1 MSDCKPII
9 SRKFIKTGGT
19 EFDVLMGD
27 GSVKDIRD
35 LETFHGE
42 HKITGTTIP
51 TSRLISFLE
60 SWGSFTNT
68 GSSVYI
74 KMTDTIIPNS
84 ETAIGDI
91 PLGKALIITYRVDCQ
106 ILMWVHADN
115 GNVYK
120 YRNYI
125 WSVDGG
131 NSFNYITTSDVGII
145 VPGLDNGLLNPSVI
159 PDLPP
164 EIIYGFTL
172 DDLNSLPDKDE
183 NTLYIDLNTR
193 RQYYWN
199 GDEFVLYEGSL
210 TFATKS
216 EAEAG
221 IIVAKVMSPK
231 TTKDAIE
238 YHKVTANILGSTT
251 LHGTSTNDTGIDSK
265 VARKDHSHKIE
276 GFSLTGHTHNN
287 VLLHRPLTGD
297 VVNMGTTNVI
307 PIDATTFRKK
317 NPSDFADHRQGELAD
332 TSIQD
337 VKIGGVSTKKLQDG
351 KFIATLSKYPENK
364 DFRLRELKD
373 VPTPIVTN
381 KVLVTTSNDGFEF
394 KDYKSTLNYP
404 TELTNLP
411 TISVDAVNPTNLS
424 GTPKIITGNLVL
436 HPIVT
441 AGTIKSLTGVQVE
454 EEKEDDILQYKRGK
468 WINTPL
474 VGGVGEME
482 NLVFNNLGSSSGGG
496 ECPVVTY
503 DGTIPRTISYN
514 TIGAAPSVHTHNL
527 AALTDVLFG
536 ELAADDI
543 LTYSGTKWTNT
554 KKTAIATLKFN
565 DLGSAPGGGGS
576 PVINYN
582 GTSSKIISFNTI
594 GAAGANHTHGNIT
607 NDGRIGTTPDLI
619 VKTSTNG
626 TLITLAKGTLGQFLG
641 YDGKWATPSGGGTG
655 GEISHLYSTA
665 FVHEYGSDTLGVIGN
680 HNKPFKTIQG
690 ALEALK
696 LLSTL
701 NNVIEVFNFPGGY
714 HIPSTILIDIDLTI
728 KLREGVEITYQ
739 DGNGPLFNIA
749 HGGLKVNII
758 GGISTKIKCVGNNTL
773 SSFLEFGECDV
784 VTLDGIYVEH
794 QITKV
799 GLANYTTISGIVVSN
814 LIIKNSHIYTNVTNP
829 GTSSV
834 SNIRLQTVSGVAE
847 SFSLR
852 TESTKLTIINSSAGG
867 RSVHVDSIEQY
878 ITYSFYDTQTIQIL
892 PNFVNPTQDPAKN
905 ASSYSPWTIGF
916 IETKSMSMSGSS
928 GRDLTDIT
936 LSNCVFYIAN
946 SALSYCVPFNSN
958 KFLVWPLTSYKG
970 TSLTSVVDVC
980 RLGMPE
986 MITYVGPSIH
996 NYGSALGT
1004 EAITSPPNEYGST
1017 FATSLVRCP
1026 LSQPYPIEL

>member
-337 VKIGGVSTKKLQDG
+337 VKIGGVSTKELQDG

-424 GTPKIITGNLVL
+424 ETPKIITGNLVL

-594 GAAGANHTHGNIT
+594 GAAGANHTHDLDSLTDVRITTPQEGQLVTYHSGEWINSSVAGISNFIYDIAFVDEGGNDGTGQVGNI
-607 NDGRIGTTPDLI
+607 D
-619 VKTSTNG
+619 
-626 TLITLAKGTLGQFLG
+626 
-641 YDGKWATPSGGGTG
+641 
-655 GEISHLYSTA
+655 
-665 FVHEYGSDTLGVIGN
+665 
-680 HNKPFKTIQG
+680 KPFATIQ
-690 ALEALK
+690 AAMTAA
-696 LLSTL
+696 SASSDR
-701 NNVIEVFNFPGGY
+701 P
-714 HIPSTILIDIDLTI
+714 LIHVMSDLTI
-728 KLREGVEITYQ
+728 NSSITIPNLYVTINLY
-739 DGNGPLFNIA
+739 NGITITFANINNSESLFNCISNKSFTITGNA
-749 HGGLKVNII
+749 TIICYSTGSYLGSFMTYTGGRILLKGITIKHYINAFSLSTIFTIFATNSNLEIQDCNILTNNQNTGI
-758 GGISTKIKCVGNNTL
+758 LTCSNIKISGKCILDINDSKLTLINKATGGVSRHINDKETYIKTSLTNCKTV
-773 SSFLEFGECDV
+773 
-784 VTLDGIYVEH
+784 
-794 QITKV
+794 QI
-799 GLANYTTISGIVVSN
+799 LANFTNPTTDPTSN
-814 LIIKNSHIYTNVTNP
+814 TVNVDWSDVCVMGTHYTN
-829 GTSSV
+829 
-834 SNIRLQTVSGVAE
+834 
-847 SFSLR
+847 
-852 TESTKLTIINSSAGG
+852 STYA
-867 RSVHVDSIEQY
+867 
-878 ITYSFYDTQTIQIL
+878 
-892 PNFVNPTQDPAKN
+892 
-905 ASSYSPWTIGF
+905 
-916 IETKSMSMSGSS
+916 
-928 GRDLTDIT
+928 
-936 LSNCVFYIAN
+936 LSNCVFYI
-946 SALSYCVPFNSN
+946 S
-958 KFLVWPLTSYKG
+958 TSLKTFDNLPWTRNEIWAKTKWHIVDSVAKSIVNVLDSLKPDSVEYLG
-970 TSLTSVVDVC
+970 TSL
-980 RLGMPE
+980 
-986 MITYVGPSIH
+986 H
-996 NYGSALGT
+996 NYGQPF
-1004 EAITSPPNEYGST
+1004 IVTSSPNLLNQYGGVY
-1017 FATSLVRCP
+1017 ATSLPKV
-1026 LSQPYPIEL
+1026 LLTQPYEVV

>member
-51 TSRLISFLE
+51 TIRLISFLE

-337 VKIGGVSTKKLQDG
+337 VKIGGVSTKELQDG
-351 KFIATLSKYPENK
+351 KFIARLSKYPENK

-474 VGGVGEME
+474 VGGVGEMK

-594 GAAGANHTHGNIT
+594 GAAGANHTHDLDSLTDVRITTPQEGQLVTYHSGEWINSSVAGISNFIYDMAFVDKDGNDSTGQIGNINQPFATLQAAITATASGGDFILIHVMSNLTINSPIIIPHRGVTINLYNGIRIDYMNLT
-607 NDGRIGTTPDLI
+607 NDDNTARDSLF
-619 VKTSTNG
+619 KTNG
-626 TLITLAKGTLGQFLG
+626 TDYLHIISNGSTTINCMSTGRFVSGFLDHNNGPVFLKGLNIKHTINSAVVENGSSYG
-641 YDGKWATPSGGGTG
+641 YHTTIVINSYECLRIEDCHIHTIHTRTDTSSYSNIDTKGIHHI
-655 GEISHLYSTA
+655 EISNSKL
-665 FVHEYGSDTLGVIGN
+665 TLESNSMG
-680 HNKPFKTIQG
+680 G
-690 ALEALK
+690 A
-696 LLSTL
+696 SHHIFS
-701 NNVIEVFNFPGGY
+701 NNFNA
-714 HIPSTILIDIDLTI
+714 II
-728 KLREGVEITYQ
+728 KL
-739 DGNGPLFNIA
+739 
-749 HGGLKVNII
+749 VN
-758 GGISTKIKCVGNNTL
+758 CNT
-773 SSFLEFGECDV
+773 C
-784 VTLDGIYVEH
+784 
-794 QITKV
+794 
-799 GLANYTTISGIVVSN
+799 
-814 LIIKNSHIYTNVTNP
+814 
-829 GTSSV
+829 
-834 SNIRLQTVSGVAE
+834 
-847 SFSLR
+847 
-852 TESTKLTIINSSAGG
+852 
-867 RSVHVDSIEQY
+867 
-878 ITYSFYDTQTIQIL
+878 QIL
-892 PNFVNPTQDPAKN
+892 PNFVNPTTDPTA
-905 ASSYSPWTIGF
+905 AFVTPWTRIAVIAM
-916 IETKSMSMSGSS
+916 IEGPLAEAKSF
-928 GRDLTDIT
+928 T
-936 LSNCVFYIAN
+936 LSNCKFYLGVN
-946 SALSYCVPFNSN
+946 KGSRSNLLWDRFDTWPKTKWVELGPNLSYPMSICQVIYSINIFDIEH
-958 KFLVWPLTSYKG
+958 LG
-970 TSLTSVVDVC
+970 ISL
-980 RLGMPE
+980 
-986 MITYVGPSIH
+986 H
-996 NYGSALGT
+996 NYGNDYNDSYG
-1004 EAITSPPNEYGST
+1004 ITGPAVTNRPVEYGGVLPVVGHSRN
-1017 FATSLVRCP
+1017 TSL
-1026 LSQPYPIEL
+1026 LKTSLIQPYLID